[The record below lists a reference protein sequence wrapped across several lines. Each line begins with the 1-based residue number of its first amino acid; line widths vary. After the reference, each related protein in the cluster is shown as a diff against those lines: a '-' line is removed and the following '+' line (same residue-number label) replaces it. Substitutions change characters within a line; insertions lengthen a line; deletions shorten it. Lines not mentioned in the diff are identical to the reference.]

1 MRSGLRESLS
11 SAAAEAAAMASS
23 AAGIGGGF
31 LMERQTGHGMESWDC
46 ADCLFSD
53 CHVMPCH
60 VMVGYDIGENSSTKW
75 SCHGISC
82 GKT

>member
-1 MRSGLRESLS
+1 
-11 SAAAEAAAMASS
+11 MASS

-53 CHVMPCH
+53 CHVMSCH

>member
-1 MRSGLRESLS
+1 
-11 SAAAEAAAMASS
+11 MASS
-23 AAGIGGGF
+23 AAGIGGWF

-53 CHVMPCH
+53 CHVMSCHAMSCH
-60 VMVGYDIGENSSTKW
+60 VRVGYDIGENSSTKW